1 MKGDIMSKIKI
12 FSLGGLNENGK
23 NMYVVKVNED
33 IFVFDAGLKYD
44 NDLNLG
50 IDYIIPNFDYLI
62 KNRKNLKGIFLTH
75 GHDGNMGAVPDA
87 ISKLPS
93 VPIYGTKLTL
103 EIVKNDMTNEEID
116 KANFREIRPHSKL
129 DFGPN
134 SLFPI
139 SVTHSIPDAVCY
151 VLYTEDGAIVYTGD
165 FVFDSTMMGAYKT
178 DIGKLAYVG
187 KQGVLCLLA
196 ESFYADKEGHTSPN
210 NRVAGFIREVLAE
223 NPNRIIATVFPA
235 HIYRVQELFNEIS
248 KTHRKIV
255 IMGKALQETINRALE
270 MGYLAVDKSRIG
282 TLNDLDNKDVVV
294 FISDEKEKP
303 FANLERIIK
312 GYDKYIKIK
321 DTDTIFITEPSYP
334 GIEKRMAV
342 VMDDIAML
350 GANAVSLSSK
360 KHLLHHASREDL
372 MLMINLISPKYYFP
386 VKGEYRLQ
394 YANAEIAE
402 ELGIPKENIILKQNG
417 DVLELVNG
425 INTNSTE
432 HVEVDDILIDG
443 NSRGDIGDLVL
454 KDREML
460 GESGIVIISCTLD
473 KQTKEILGGPEILTR
488 GFIYVK
494 ESQDLLDETKNISK
508 EVIESNVELNSKR
521 VDYAKIKN
529 DVRDIL
535 GKFFY
540 KETGAKPMVITV
552 IQEI

>member
-1 MKGDIMSKIKI
+1 MSKIKI

-62 KNRKNLKGIFLTH
+62 KNKKHLKGIFLTH
-75 GHDGNMGAVPDA
+75 GHDGNMGAVPD
-87 ISKLPS
+87 IINKLPS
-93 VPIYGTKLTL
+93 VPVYGTKLTL
-103 EIVKNDMTNEEID
+103 EIVKSDMTQEEIS
-116 KANFREIRPHSKL
+116 KANFKEIRPHSKI

-134 SLFPI
+134 ALFPI

-165 FVFDSTMMGAYKT
+165 FVFDSTMMGAFKT

-196 ESFYADKEGHTSPN
+196 ESFYADKMGHTSPN
-210 NRVAGFIREVLAE
+210 NRVSGFIREVLAE

-235 HIYRVQELFNEIS
+235 HIYRIQELFNEIS

-255 IMGKALQETINRALE
+255 VMGKALQELINRALE
-270 MGYLAVDKSRIG
+270 MGYLTIDKSRIG

-312 GYDKYIKIK
+312 GYDKYIKVK
-321 DTDTIFITEPSYP
+321 ETDTIFITEPSYP

-372 MLMINLISPKYYFP
+372 MMMLNLINPKYYFP
-386 VKGEYRLQ
+386 VIGEYRHQ
-394 YANAEIAE
+394 YANGEVAEAM
-402 ELGIPKENIILKQNG
+402 GIPRENIILKENG
-417 DVLELVNG
+417 DVVELVNG
-425 INTNSTE
+425 INTNSVE
-432 HVEVDDILIDG
+432 HVEVDNILIDG
-443 NSRGDIGDLVL
+443 NSQGDIGDLVL

-473 KQTKEILGGPEILTR
+473 KQNKKILGGPEILTR

-494 ESQDLLDETKNISK
+494 ESQDLLEETKNISK
-508 EVIESNVELNSKR
+508 EAIESNIEINAKR
-521 VDYAKIKN
+521 VDYSKIKN
-529 DVRDIL
+529 DVRDSL

-540 KETGAKPMVITV
+540 RETGVKPMIITV

>member
-1 MKGDIMSKIKI
+1 MSKIKI

-23 NMYVVKVNED
+23 NMYVAEVDQD

-44 NDLNLG
+44 NDQNLG
-50 IDYIIPNFDYLI
+50 IDYIIPNFDYI
-62 KNRKNLKGIFLTH
+62 VKNKNRVKGIFLTH
-75 GHDGNMGAVPDA
+75 GHEGNMGAVPD
-87 ISKLPS
+87 ILDVIPDIP
-93 VPIYGTKLTL
+93 VYGTKLTL
-103 EIVKNDMTNEEID
+103 EIVKNDLTTEQLQ
-116 KANFREIRPHSKL
+116 KAVIKEIRPHSKL
-129 DFGPN
+129 DFGKN
-134 SLFPI
+134 ALFPI

-165 FVFDSTMMGAYKT
+165 FVFDSTMMGSYKT

-196 ESFYADKEGHTSPN
+196 ESMYAAKKGHTSPN
-210 NRVAGFIREVLAE
+210 NRVSDFVREVLNKNE
-223 NPNRIIATVFPA
+223 FRIIATILPA
-235 HIYRVQELFNEIS
+235 HFYRIQEIFNEVS

-255 IMGKALQETINRALE
+255 IMGKVLQDMIARAIEENYLTIDQNKIGSLTDLE
-270 MGYLAVDKSRIG
+270 L
-282 TLNDLDNKDVVV
+282 KDTVVL
-294 FISDEKEKP
+294 ISDEKEKP

-312 GYDKYIKIK
+312 GYDKFIKIK
-321 DTDTIFITEPSYP
+321 ETDTIFITEPSYE
-334 GIEKRMAV
+334 GIEKRTAV
-342 VMDDIAML
+342 IMDEIAML

-360 KHLLHHASREDL
+360 KHLLHHASSEDL
-372 MLMINLISPKYYFP
+372 MLMINLMNPKYYFP
-386 VKGEYRLQ
+386 VKGEYRNQ

-425 INTNSTE
+425 KDTNSLE
-432 HVEVDDILIDG
+432 HIEVDEILIDG
-443 NSRGDIGDLVL
+443 KSQGDIGDLVL

-460 GESGIVIISCTLD
+460 GENGIVIISCTLD
-473 KQTKEILGGPEILTR
+473 KETKEILGGPEILTR

-494 ESQDLLDETKNISK
+494 ESQDLLEETKQISR
-508 EVIESNVELNSKR
+508 EVIEESITLNSKR

-529 DVRDIL
+529 EVRDVL

-540 KETGAKPMVITV
+540 KETESKPMIITV